1 MDGKTHDQ
9 KVRAA
14 RIESLR
20 NTPAWDELTTELQK
34 QEEKF
39 WARHRADVAQGK
51 YPDAHDLARAMGKL
65 DGIRALLRAPE
76 KAASIM
82 ERLEKEEEEAS

>member
-14 RIESLR
+14 RIESLKG
-20 NTPAWDELTTELQK
+20 TVAWDELADELKQ

-39 WARHRADVAQGK
+39 WTRHRADVAQGK
-51 YPDAHDLARAMGKL
+51 YPDALDLARAMGKL
-65 DGIRALLRAPE
+65 DGIRAILRAPE
-76 KAASIM
+76 KAATIM
-82 ERLEKEEEEAS
+82 ERLAKEEEEAS